1 MPDPSEPDLA
11 ARVTLERTVAPPARA
26 VALAGAIPRRHTNR
40 RPFADRPVPYGT
52 MEELAAAAELENA
65 VLMTVDPAL
74 RDGVLSLTRTAEN
87 RMRSDPRYRTE
98 LAAWTTPGGVGRRD
112 GVPRQAFGPRDTD
125 GALPLRDFAFGHGAP
140 TATVAFEPEPTLILL
155 YTTGDTPTDW
165 LHAGAAMQRV
175 LLTAT
180 QRGLAATPL
189 SQLLEVPKLR
199 VLLADFVNHQ
209 VIQTVLRI
217 GYPTTPA
224 PPTPRRPLSDVV
236 IAEGKRRDQ

>member
-1 MPDPSEPDLA
+1 M
-11 ARVTLERTVAPPARA
+11 
-26 VALAGAIPRRHTNR
+26 
-40 RPFADRPVPYGT
+40 
-52 MEELAAAAELENA
+52 
-65 VLMTVDPAL
+65 
-74 RDGVLSLTRTAEN
+74 
-87 RMRSDPRYRTE
+87 
-98 LAAWTTPGGVGRRD
+98 
-112 GVPRQAFGPRDTD
+112 
-125 GALPLRDFAFGHGAP
+125 
-140 TATVAFEPEPTLILL
+140 AFEPEPTLILL

-165 LHAGAAMQRV
+165 LQAGAAMQRV

-199 VLLADFVNHQ
+199 VLLADIVNHQ

-236 IAEGKRRDQ
+236 IAEGH

>member
-1 MPDPSEPDLA
+1 
-11 ARVTLERTVAPPARA
+11 
-26 VALAGAIPRRHTNR
+26 
-40 RPFADRPVPYGT
+40 
-52 MEELAAAAELENA
+52 MEELAAAALLEEA
-65 VLMTVDPAL
+65 VLVEVDPPL

-87 RMRSDPRYRTE
+87 GMRADPRYRAE

-125 GALPLRDFAFGHGAP
+125 GRLPLRDFAFGQGAP

-155 YTTGDTPTDW
+155 YTTGDTSTDW
-165 LHAGAAMQRV
+165 LHAGSAMQRV

-189 SQLLEVPKLR
+189 SQLLEVPRLR
-199 VLLADFVNHQ
+199 DLLADYVNHQ

-224 PPTPRRPLSDVV
+224 PPTPRRPLSHMVV
-236 IAEGKRRDQ
+236 AEGERSISRRAVLDTRTDRGGDVLTHAPACSGSSSGQVRQADGWTLSPPGRQ